1 VGGGSGWLWSRRVTC
16 VGEDKAYASCDGEV
30 GLVGVVMSGGCQ
42 FLRSCLLRRQCLGT
56 PKVAR

>member
-1 VGGGSGWLWSRRVTC
+1 MLVTC
-16 VGEDKAYASCDGEV
+16 VGEDKAYARCDGEV